1 MNMNIAING
10 FGRIGR
16 TVLKI
21 ALQNKINVVAIND
34 LMGVENIAYL
44 LKYDSVYGRYEGKIK
59 TKKNSIIVNGKKIKI
74 VNEKDPSNLPW
85 DKLKVDI
92 VVESTGFFTDREGAS
107 KHLQAGA
114 KKVIITA
121 PAEEPDITIVP
132 GVNHNKLKKNHK
144 IISVASCTTN
154 CLVPV
159 VKVLNDKFGI
169 KRALMTTVHAYTND
183 QAIQDSPHKKIRRGR
198 AAAINMI
205 PTTTGAAKSVI
216 EILPELLGK
225 INGLAI
231 RVPIA
236 CGSLV
241 DLVVELK
248 KKFTVNKINNTFK
261 KAAKNELKGIL
272 EYSECNLVSS
282 DIIGNPNSAVI
293 DGLSTQVSGNLVKVL
308 AWYDNEYGY
317 SCRVIDVIKMLKQ

>member
-1 MNMNIAING
+1 MNIAING

-16 TVLKI
+16 AVFKI

-59 TKKNSIIVNGKKIKI
+59 TKKNSIIVNNKKIKI
-74 VNEKDPSNLPW
+74 LNEKDPSNLPW

-132 GVNHNKLKKNHK
+132 GVNHKKLKKNHK

-183 QAIQDSPHKKIRRGR
+183 QVIQDSPHKKIRRGR